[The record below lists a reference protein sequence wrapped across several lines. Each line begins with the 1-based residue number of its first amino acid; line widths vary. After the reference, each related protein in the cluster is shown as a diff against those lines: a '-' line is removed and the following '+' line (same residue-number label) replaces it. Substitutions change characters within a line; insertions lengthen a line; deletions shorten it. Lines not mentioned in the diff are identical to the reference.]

1 MEIFFGMRHVELS
14 NAFVY
19 LTNIPNGVVEST
31 ILSKRIPAPLLKSVF
46 NSTSSSGLGNNPY
59 KPDIF
64 PFLQEIFIGPQL
76 AVYIILLGALKDILV
91 SAE

>member
-14 NAFVY
+14 NAFEY

-31 ILSKRIPAPLLKSVF
+31 ILSNKIPAPLLRSVF
-46 NSTSSSGLGNNPY
+46 SFTSSSGFGNNPY
-59 KPDIF
+59 NPDNF